1 MADRKSR
8 RLAGRC
14 RCCGRSGGAAAALVF
29 LDADRADRKGAAC
42 AVVGVKHTRHGAS
55 ARASPPRSSFLALTF
70 EHVLYTVAWLRPK
83 AWMEMSKAQLF
94 VLCSPVD
101 VVCGALFVSKVLLV
115 GSLVVWYCA
124 FGPVSL
130 VAVMRDATP
139 LQRVCCA
146 RARARAAPPK
156 RKWKIYS
163 TSAKSALAC
172 SAENRSIWN
181 GRSLQLN

>member
-1 MADRKSR
+1 M
-8 RLAGRC
+8 
-14 RCCGRSGGAAAALVF
+14 
-29 LDADRADRKGAAC
+29 
-42 AVVGVKHTRHGAS
+42 VGVKHTRHGAS

-146 RARARAAPPK
+146 RAPVGHLCRRENGKITRRPPNLRWRMFS
-156 RKWKIYS
+156 RKP
-163 TSAKSALAC
+163 AHM
-172 SAENRSIWN
+172 
-181 GRSLQLN
+181 